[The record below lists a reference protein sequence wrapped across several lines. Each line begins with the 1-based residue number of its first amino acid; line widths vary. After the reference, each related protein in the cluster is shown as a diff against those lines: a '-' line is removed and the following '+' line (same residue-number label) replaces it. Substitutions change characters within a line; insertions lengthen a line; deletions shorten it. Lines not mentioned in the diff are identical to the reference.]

1 MSKSRRKQ
9 VEIVD
14 VTFRSPHQ
22 ELSESEKAYVRRKLQ
37 KLARFFH
44 KLWALEV
51 TYELVRGQHRVAVLV
66 DADGQ
71 KFHHD
76 ETAHEFRAAVDAVV
90 QKLEHQLARYK
101 ERLQKRGR
109 TPREE
114 VLETALAAGETA
126 GAEEEESPAPNPTIR
141 RTVRASLKP
150 MSIEEALLQ
159 AELEGAPVYMFHDA
173 DANRPCVL
181 VQVEKGVYDL
191 IEGIG

>member
-22 ELSESEKAYVRRKLQ
+22 ELSEAEKAYARRKLS

-114 VLETALAAGETA
+114 VIETVMSEGES
-126 GAEEEESPAPNPTIR
+126 EEETPAPNPTIR
-141 RTVRASLKP
+141 RTVRVPLKP

-173 DANRPCVL
+173 DANRACVL

>member
-1 MSKSRRKQ
+1 MSKPRRKQ

-22 ELSESEKAYVRRKLQ
+22 ELSEAEKAYARRKLA

-44 KLWALEV
+44 KIWTLEL
-51 TYELVRGQHRVAVLV
+51 TYELLRGQHRVAVLV

-71 KFHHD
+71 KFHYD
-76 ETAHEFRAAVDAVV
+76 ETAHEYRAAVDGVV

-114 VLETALAAGETA
+114 VIETAIAETEPETES
-126 GAEEEESPAPNPTIR
+126 EENPLPNPRIR
-141 RTVRASLKP
+141 RIQRVPLKP
-150 MSIEEALLQ
+150 MSLEEALLQ
-159 AELEGAPVYMFHDA
+159 AELEDAPVYMFHDA
-173 DANRPCVL
+173 DANRYCVL

>member
-14 VTFRSPHQ
+14 VTIRSPHQ

-51 TYELVRGQHRVAVLV
+51 TYEQVRGQHRVSVLV

-114 VLETALAAGETA
+114 VIETVMSEGES
-126 GAEEEESPAPNPTIR
+126 EEETPAPNPTIR
-141 RTVRASLKP
+141 RTVRVPLKP
-150 MSIEEALLQ
+150 MSLEEALLQ
-159 AELEGAPVYMFHDA
+159 AELEGASVYMFRDA
-173 DANRPCVL
+173 DANRYCVL

-191 IEGIG
+191 IEGLG

>member
-114 VLETALAAGETA
+114 VIETVMSEGES
-126 GAEEEESPAPNPTIR
+126 EEETPAPNPTIR
-141 RTVRASLKP
+141 RTIRVPLKP

-159 AELEGAPVYMFHDA
+159 ADLESAPVYMFHDA
-173 DANRPCVL
+173 DANRYCVL

>member
-51 TYELVRGQHRVAVLV
+51 TYELVRGQHRVSVLV

-114 VLETALAAGETA
+114 VIETVMSEGES
-126 GAEEEESPAPNPTIR
+126 EEETPAPNPTIR
-141 RTVRASLKP
+141 RTIRVPLKP

-159 AELEGAPVYMFHDA
+159 AELEGASVYMFRDA
-173 DANRPCVL
+173 DANRYCVL

-191 IEGIG
+191 IEGLG

>member
-22 ELSESEKAYVRRKLQ
+22 ELSESEKAYVRRKLH

-44 KLWALEV
+44 KILALEV

-114 VLETALAAGETA
+114 VIETVMSEGES
-126 GAEEEESPAPNPTIR
+126 EEETPAPNPTIR
-141 RTVRASLKP
+141 RTIRVPLKP

-159 AELEGAPVYMFHDA
+159 ADLESAPVYVFHDA

>member
-22 ELSESEKAYVRRKLQ
+22 DLNAAEKEYVRRKLH

-44 KLWALEV
+44 KIWTLDV
-51 TYELVRGQHRVAVLV
+51 TYELLRGQHKVAVLV

-71 KFHHD
+71 KFHHE
-76 ETAHEFRAAVDAVV
+76 ETAPEFRAAVDAVV

-109 TPREE
+109 TPRDQIIEAALTE
-114 VLETALAAGETA
+114 TPETAEETPLAT
-126 GAEEEESPAPNPTIR
+126 PTIR
-141 RTVRASLKP
+141 RTVRIPMKP
-150 MSIEEALLQ
+150 MSVEEALLQ
-159 AELEGAPVYMFHDA
+159 AHLENAPVYMFFDA
-173 DANRPCVL
+173 DANRHCVL
-181 VQVEKGVYDL
+181 VRVGEGVYDL
-191 IEGIG
+191 IEGIS

>member
-22 ELSESEKAYVRRKLQ
+22 ELSESEKAYVRRKLT

-44 KLWALEV
+44 KIWTLEL

-76 ETAHEFRAAVDAVV
+76 ETGHEFRAAVDAVV

-114 VLETALAAGETA
+114 VIETALTASETES
-126 GAEEEESPAPNPTIR
+126 EETPAPNPTIR
-141 RTVRASLKP
+141 RTVRVPLKP
-150 MSIEEALLQ
+150 MSLEEALMQ
-159 AELEGAPVYMFHDA
+159 AELEDATAYMFHDV
-173 DANRPCVL
+173 DARRYCVL
-181 VQVEKGVYDL
+181 VRVEKGVYDL

>member
-51 TYELVRGQHRVAVLV
+51 TYEQVRGQHRVSVLV

-114 VLETALAAGETA
+114 VIETALAAGETA
-126 GAEEEESPAPNPTIR
+126 EEPENPAPNPTIR
-141 RTVRASLKP
+141 RTIRVPLKP
-150 MSIEEALLQ
+150 MSLEEALLQ
-159 AELEGAPVYMFHDA
+159 AELEGASVYMFRDA
-173 DANRPCVL
+173 DANRYCVL

-191 IEGIG
+191 IEGLG

>member
-1 MSKSRRKQ
+1 MSKPRRKQ

-22 ELSESEKAYVRRKLQ
+22 ELSEAEKAYARRKLS

-44 KLWALEV
+44 KIWTLEV

-114 VLETALAAGETA
+114 VIETVMSEGES
-126 GAEEEESPAPNPTIR
+126 EEETPAPNPTIR
-141 RTVRASLKP
+141 RTIRVPLKP

-159 AELEGAPVYMFHDA
+159 ADLESAPVYMFHDA
-173 DANRPCVL
+173 DANRYCVL

>member
-1 MSKSRRKQ
+1 MSKSQRKQ

-22 ELSESEKAYVRRKLQ
+22 ELTEAEKEYVRRKLH

-44 KLWALEV
+44 KIWTLEV
-51 TYELVRGQHRVAVLV
+51 SYEQVRGQHHVSVVV

-71 KFHHD
+71 KFHYD
-76 ETAHEFRAAVDAVV
+76 DKAHEFRAAVDTVV

-109 TPREE
+109 KPREE
-114 VLETALAAGETA
+114 VIEATLSEMPPTEET
-126 GAEEEESPAPNPTIR
+126 PPPNPALR
-141 RTVRASLKP
+141 RTMRVPLKP
-150 MSIEEALLQ
+150 MSLEEALLQ
-159 AELEGAPVYMFHDA
+159 ADLENASVYMFYDA
-173 DANRPCVL
+173 DADRYCVL

-191 IEGIG
+191 IEAIQ

>member
-51 TYELVRGQHRVAVLV
+51 TYEQVRGQHHVSVLV

-114 VLETALAAGETA
+114 VIETVMSEGES
-126 GAEEEESPAPNPTIR
+126 EEETPAPNPTIR
-141 RTVRASLKP
+141 RTVRVPLKP

-159 AELEGAPVYMFHDA
+159 AELEGASVYMFRDA
-173 DANRPCVL
+173 DANRYCVL

>member
-51 TYELVRGQHRVAVLV
+51 TYEQVRGQHHVSVLV

-114 VLETALAAGETA
+114 VIETVMSEGES
-126 GAEEEESPAPNPTIR
+126 EEETPAPNPTIR
-141 RTVRASLKP
+141 RTIRVPLKP

-159 AELEGAPVYMFHDA
+159 ADLESAPVYMFHDA
-173 DANRPCVL
+173 DANRACVL

>member
-22 ELSESEKAYVRRKLQ
+22 ELSEAEKAYARRKLQ

-44 KLWALEV
+44 KIWTLEV

-114 VLETALAAGETA
+114 VIETVMSEGES
-126 GAEEEESPAPNPTIR
+126 EEETLAPNPTIR
-141 RTVRASLKP
+141 RTIRVPLKP

-159 AELEGAPVYMFHDA
+159 ADLESAPVYMFHDA
-173 DANRPCVL
+173 DANRACVL

>member
-22 ELSESEKAYVRRKLQ
+22 ELSEAEKTYVRRKLH

-44 KLWALEV
+44 KIWALEV
-51 TYELVRGQHRVAVLV
+51 TYEVVRGQHHVSVVV

-71 KFHHD
+71 KFHYD
-76 ETAHEFRAAVDAVV
+76 DKGHEFRAAVDAVV

-109 TPREE
+109 KPREE
-114 VLETALAAGETA
+114 VIEAVLSEATP
-126 GAEEEESPAPNPTIR
+126 AEEETPAPNPAIR
-141 RTVRASLKP
+141 RTVRVPLKP
-150 MSIEEALLQ
+150 MSLEEALLQ
-159 AELEGAPVYMFHDA
+159 ADLENAPVYIFHDA
-173 DANRPCVL
+173 DAGRYCVL
-181 VQVEKGVYDL
+181 VQVEPGIYDL
-191 IEGIG
+191 IEGVE

>member
-22 ELSESEKAYVRRKLQ
+22 ELSESEKAYVRRKLN

-44 KLWALEV
+44 KIWALEV
-51 TYELVRGQHRVAVLV
+51 TYELVRGQHQVAVLV

-76 ETAHEFRAAVDAVV
+76 ETGHEFRAAVDAVV

-109 TPREE
+109 MTREE
-114 VLETALAAGETA
+114 VIETVQAAGEP
-126 GAEEEESPAPNPTIR
+126 EETPAPNPTIR
-141 RTVRASLKP
+141 RTIRVPLKP
-150 MSIEEALLQ
+150 MSLEEALMQ
-159 AELEGAPVYMFHDA
+159 AELEGATAYMFHDA
-173 DANRPCVL
+173 DARRYCVL
-181 VQVEKGVYDL
+181 VRVEKGVYDL

>member
-22 ELSESEKAYVRRKLQ
+22 ELSEAEKAYARRKLS

-44 KLWALEV
+44 KIWTLEV

-71 KFHHD
+71 KFHYD
-76 ETAHEFRAAVDAVV
+76 ETGHEFRAAVDAVV

-114 VLETALAAGETA
+114 VIETALAAGKT
-126 GAEEEESPAPNPTIR
+126 AEEPENPAPNPTIR
-141 RTVRASLKP
+141 RTIRVPLKP
-150 MSIEEALLQ
+150 MSLEEALLQ
-159 AELEGAPVYMFHDA
+159 AELEGASVYMFHDA
-173 DANRPCVL
+173 DANRYCVL

-191 IEGIG
+191 IEGLS

>member
-1 MSKSRRKQ
+1 MSKPRRKQ

-22 ELSESEKAYVRRKLQ
+22 ELSEAEKAYVQRKLH

-44 KLWALEV
+44 KIWALEV
-51 TYELVRGQHRVAVLV
+51 TYELVRGQHRVSVLV

-71 KFHHD
+71 KFHYD
-76 ETAHEFRAAVDAVV
+76 DTGHEFRAAVDAVV

-114 VLETALAAGETA
+114 VIEAVWSEGES
-126 GAEEEESPAPNPTIR
+126 EEEPPMPNPAIR
-141 RTVRASLKP
+141 RTVRVPLKP

-173 DANRPCVL
+173 DANRSCVL

>member
-1 MSKSRRKQ
+1 MSKPRRKQ

-22 ELSESEKAYVRRKLQ
+22 ELSESEKAYVRRKLS

-44 KLWALEV
+44 KIWALEV

-71 KFHHD
+71 KFHHE
-76 ETAHEFRAAVDAVV
+76 ETGHEFRAAVDAVV

-114 VLETALAAGETA
+114 VIETVMSEGES
-126 GAEEEESPAPNPTIR
+126 EEETPAPNPTIR
-141 RTVRASLKP
+141 RTIRVPLKP

-173 DANRPCVL
+173 DANRACVL

>member
-114 VLETALAAGETA
+114 VIETVMSEGES
-126 GAEEEESPAPNPTIR
+126 EEETPAPNPTIR
-141 RTVRASLKP
+141 RTVRVPLKP

-173 DANRPCVL
+173 DANRACVL

>member
-22 ELSESEKAYVRRKLQ
+22 ELSEAEKAYARRKLS

-44 KLWALEV
+44 KIWTLEV

-114 VLETALAAGETA
+114 VIETVMSEGES
-126 GAEEEESPAPNPTIR
+126 EEETPAPNPTIR
-141 RTVRASLKP
+141 RTVRVPLKP

-173 DANRPCVL
+173 DANRYCVL

-191 IEGIG
+191 IEGLG

>member
-22 ELSESEKAYVRRKLQ
+22 DLNEAEKQYVRRKLS

-44 KLWALEV
+44 KIWTLDV
-51 TYELVRGQHRVAVLV
+51 TYELLRGQHRVAVLV

-71 KFHHD
+71 KFHHE

-114 VLETALAAGETA
+114 VHEATLTEAAEAT
-126 GAEEEESPAPNPTIR
+126 EPTPRRKPTLR
-141 RTVRASLKP
+141 RTVLIPMKP
-150 MSIEEALLQ
+150 MSVEEAILQ
-159 AELEGAPVYMFHDA
+159 AHLEQAPVYVFLDA
-173 DANRPCVL
+173 DTNRNGVL
-181 VQVEKGVYDL
+181 VQVEEGVYDL
-191 IEGIG
+191 IQSMD

>member
-14 VTFRSPHQ
+14 VTCRSPHQ
-22 ELSESEKAYVRRKLQ
+22 ELSEAEKAYARRKLS

-44 KLWALEV
+44 KIWTLEV

-114 VLETALAAGETA
+114 VIETVMSEGES
-126 GAEEEESPAPNPTIR
+126 EEETLAPNPTIR
-141 RTVRASLKP
+141 RTIRVPLKP

-159 AELEGAPVYMFHDA
+159 ADLESAPVYMFHDA
-173 DANRPCVL
+173 DANRACVL

>member
-1 MSKSRRKQ
+1 MSKPRRKQ

-22 ELSESEKAYVRRKLQ
+22 ELSEAEKAYARRKLS

-51 TYELVRGQHRVAVLV
+51 TYELVRGQHHVSVLV

-114 VLETALAAGETA
+114 VIETVMSEGES
-126 GAEEEESPAPNPTIR
+126 EEETPAPNPTIR
-141 RTVRASLKP
+141 RTVRVPLKP
-150 MSIEEALLQ
+150 MSLEEALLQ

-173 DANRPCVL
+173 DANRACVL

>member
-1 MSKSRRKQ
+1 MSKPRRKQ

-114 VLETALAAGETA
+114 VIETVMSEGES
-126 GAEEEESPAPNPTIR
+126 EEETPAPNPTIR
-141 RTVRASLKP
+141 RTVRVPLKP
-150 MSIEEALLQ
+150 MSLEEALLQ

-173 DANRPCVL
+173 DANRACVL